1 MRTCAGYR
9 IRGDTL
15 EREYEKP
22 LYELPVDDINWT
34 AGVGRP
40 AGMYWLDGRTVMAAH
55 DSPAEARL
63 VGAGA
68 VLVAT
73 LRFEPDPVERVH
85 SRGSVRRVSADAA
98 ARLAD
103 AVLN

>member
-1 MRTCAGYR
+1 MP
-9 IRGDTL
+9 I
-15 EREYEKP
+15 
-22 LYELPVDDINWT
+22 DDINWT
-34 AGVGRP
+34 AGVGQP
-40 AGMYWLDGRTVMAAH
+40 AGMYWLDGRTAIAAH

-63 VGAGA
+63 VDAGA

-73 LRFEPDPVERVH
+73 LRFDPDPVERVH
-85 SRGSVRRVSADAA
+85 RSGSVRRVSAPAA